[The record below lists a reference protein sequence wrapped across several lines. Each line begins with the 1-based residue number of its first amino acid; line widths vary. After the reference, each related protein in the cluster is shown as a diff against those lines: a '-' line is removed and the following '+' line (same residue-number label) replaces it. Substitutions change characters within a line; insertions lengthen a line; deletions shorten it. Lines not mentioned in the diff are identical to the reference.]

1 MEILLQYPRH
11 AWSAEAKNLKFA
23 VVMLVN
29 TQAGRVRKELLSLFS
44 RGLVESE
51 TLLEAV
57 CTQDIERIEEA
68 LSQLIMEYMDTA
80 VAL

>member
-1 MEILLQYPRH
+1 M
-11 AWSAEAKNLKFA
+11 
-23 VVMLVN
+23 N

-80 VAL
+80 VAW